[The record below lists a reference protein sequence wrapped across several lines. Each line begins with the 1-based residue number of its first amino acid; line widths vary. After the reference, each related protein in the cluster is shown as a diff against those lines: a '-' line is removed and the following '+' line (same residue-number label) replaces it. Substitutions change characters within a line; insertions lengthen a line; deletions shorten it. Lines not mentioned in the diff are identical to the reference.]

1 MSIHPLAQISGK
13 AKLGEGNTI
22 GPFTVIEE
30 GVEIGSGNSIG
41 PSAMICRGTTL
52 GDANEIHLG
61 AVIGN
66 TPQDLAYKGAPTFT
80 RIGSHNIIREYV
92 TIHRGTKEGT
102 ATVIGDHNFLMA
114 NVHVAHNCSIA
125 NHVILVNLASLTG
138 YCTVEEGAF
147 LSGMTGLHQ
156 FCRVG
161 RYAIVSA
168 LSVSNKDIPP
178 YAIVGGR
185 PAAVQGVNVIGLRRA
200 GFSAQARTEI
210 RRAFKILFEPGVNM
224 DHAVKRVETA
234 KPSKEVR
241 YLLDFI
247 RSSKRGVCPPQ
258 GQVIDTILSKRR
270 KRAPQASDTDA
281 EEALEIL

>member
-13 AKLGEGNTI
+13 AKLGRGNTI

-30 GVEIGSGNSIG
+30 GVEIGSDNVIG
-41 PSAMICRGTTL
+41 ASVLICRGTAL
-52 GDANEIHLG
+52 GHHNEIHQG

-80 RIGSHNIIREYV
+80 RIGNHNVIREYV

-102 ATVIGDHNFLMA
+102 ATVIGDDNYLMA
-114 NVHVAHNCSIA
+114 NSHVAHNCTIA
-125 NHVILVNLASLTG
+125 NRVILVNLASLTG
-138 YCTVEEGAF
+138 YCVVEEGAF

-168 LSVSNKDIPP
+168 LSVTNKDIPP

-185 PAAVQGVNVIGLRRA
+185 PAAVQGVNIVGLRRA
-200 GFSAQARTEI
+200 GFSAEVRMEI
-210 RRAFKILFEPGVNM
+210 RRAFKTLFEPGVNM
-224 DHAVKRVETA
+224 DRAVKKVEAT
-234 KPSKEVR
+234 KPSAEVR

-247 RSSKRGVCPPQ
+247 QASSRGMCPPQ
-258 GQVIDTILSKRR
+258 GQVIDTILAKKR
-270 KRAPQASDTDA
+270 KRAPAPSEDSM
-281 EEALEIL
+281 EALEIL